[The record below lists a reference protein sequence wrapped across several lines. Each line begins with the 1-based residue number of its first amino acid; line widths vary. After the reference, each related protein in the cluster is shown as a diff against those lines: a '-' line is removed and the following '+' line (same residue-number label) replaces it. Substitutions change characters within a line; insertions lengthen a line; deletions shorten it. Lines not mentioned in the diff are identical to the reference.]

1 MNQPV
6 YDVSVAQVVKLV
18 AKIVVRFLGGDTKF
32 TQPTQ
37 KYLYKFCSKLHSRG
51 SEMVCMMSCS
61 ADDI

>member
-18 AKIVVRFLGGDTKF
+18 AKILVGGGSTKF

-37 KYLYKFCSKLHSRG
+37 KYLDKFCSKLHSRG
-51 SEMVCMMSCS
+51 SEMVCMKS
-61 ADDI
+61 